1 MLPTPRLLF
10 LLLLG
15 AVVVA
20 GASFTQPLTWLA
32 VIYFVALLGL
42 VIADYVISTKPDQ
55 ITIRRVNESK
65 LSLGVPNLITLVL
78 ENASPRAVRFKLRDE
93 YPYQFRADQD
103 LLDGQIPPLDS
114 VETRYH
120 VTPVQR

>member
-20 GASFTQPLTWLA
+20 GASFAQPLTWLA

-78 ENASPRAVRFKLRDE
+78 ENASPRAV
-93 YPYQFRADQD
+93 
-103 LLDGQIPPLDS
+103 
-114 VETRYH
+114 
-120 VTPVQR
+120 